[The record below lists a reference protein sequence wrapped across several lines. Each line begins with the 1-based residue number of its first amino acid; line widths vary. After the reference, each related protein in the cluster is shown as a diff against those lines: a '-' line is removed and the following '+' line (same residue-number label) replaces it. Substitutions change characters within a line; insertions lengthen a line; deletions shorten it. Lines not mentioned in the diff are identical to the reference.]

1 METSHPSLQAT
12 VHLPGCLTLHNNNM
26 GPERCLHLSEKESFR
41 HWGLMSFY
49 ASWRKGTYS
58 LLGGAELPRT
68 LRHQRP
74 KTHKPYCC
82 CLALSCVLLFC
93 DPIDCSPPGS
103 FFFFFFFSVRSH
115 RQQPT
120 RLPCP
125 WDSPGKNT
133 GVGCH
138 FLLHRLFCLS
148 DFSRQEY
155 WSGLPLPSPGI
166 FLTQGSNPNFLYC
179 RWVLYHWATG
189 ETPQITL
196 EMTVL
201 SPEGSWEKLKV
212 CLKISSK
219 GEFLEEFVSRVR
231 NMYSRAFQGREKT
244 SLEQDHDQNRGIS
257 LVILGEGGPGILCYI

>member
-103 FFFFFFFSVRSH
+103 FFFFFFFLCDPIESSPPGCPVPGILQARTLEWVAISFSIGSSVYQIFLGR
-115 RQQPT
+115 
-120 RLPCP
+120 
-125 WDSPGKNT
+125 NT
-133 GVGCH
+133 GVDCH
-138 FLLHRLFCLS
+138 FLLQGYSWPRDRTQISCIADVF
-148 DFSRQEY
+148 FTTE
-155 WSGLPLPSPGI
+155 PLGKPHK
-166 FLTQGSNPNFLYC
+166 LHWRWLYC
-179 RWVLYHWATG
+179 LQRAPEKNWRCVLRFH
-189 ETPQITL
+189 L
-196 EMTVL
+196 
-201 SPEGSWEKLKV
+201 
-212 CLKISSK
+212 
-219 GEFLEEFVSRVR
+219 
-231 NMYSRAFQGREKT
+231 RESFWR
-244 SLEQDHDQNRGIS
+244 SLF
-257 LVILGEGGPGILCYI
+257 PG